1 MSTERDEMRDL
12 EVFLSAARDA
22 APELGQDLRGRILA
36 DAVRAQRPARSVW
49 LPGWLSGWALPGAA
63 GGAFAAAAGFWIGVA
78 APLPLDGPVWMLD
91 GLGILDTV
99 TLPLTGVMDP
109 LAMGF

>member
-1 MSTERDEMRDL
+1 MQGL
-12 EVFLSAARDA
+12 EDFLSAGRDV
-22 APELGQDLRGRILA
+22 APELEAGLRGRILA
-36 DAVRAQRPARSVW
+36 DAARAQRPERDAW
-49 LPGWLSGWALPGAA
+49 LRGWMSGWAVPGVV
-63 GGAFAAAAGFWIGVA
+63 GGAMAAVTGFWIGVA

-91 GLGILDTV
+91 GLGFLDTV